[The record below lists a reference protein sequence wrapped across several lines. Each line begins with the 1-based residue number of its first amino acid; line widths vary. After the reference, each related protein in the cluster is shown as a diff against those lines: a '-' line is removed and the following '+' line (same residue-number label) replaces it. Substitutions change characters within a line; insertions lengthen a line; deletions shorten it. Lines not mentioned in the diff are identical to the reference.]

1 MEDNGQPTQ
10 FNMAIATLQAMDR
23 VLWSVSLYATMRDY
37 SNWYIHL
44 LELRRNVAPFIKPER
59 YAQIDLLLNE
69 LNSHRW
75 LSKNKVI
82 PSQIRFVDTTLDE
95 LTITIRR
102 AMNEVGIL
110 MPKSDD
116 PRLAIRG

>member
-1 MEDNGQPTQ
+1 MDEGTPTQ

-23 VLWSVSLYATMRDY
+23 VLWAVTLYATKRDY
-37 SNWYIHL
+37 RNWHIHL
-44 LELRRNVAPFIKPER
+44 LELRRNIAPFIKPER
-59 YAQIDLLLNE
+59 YADIDLLLNK
-69 LNSHRW
+69 LNSERW
-75 LSKNKVI
+75 LSNNNVI
-82 PSQIRFVDTTLDE
+82 PSKIKFVDNILDE
-95 LTITIRR
+95 LTIIIRR